1 MNAIALGAPA
11 PNYVGIAQSLAFA
24 CALAILLLWRGRG
37 ALMSAADF
45 SKVAAAT
52 ILMGLV
58 LWPLR
63 SMEPGVAALAAQV
76 AIGLAIYGACVA
88 AFDIA
93 GLRTMF
99 AQALKSAL
107 RRS

>member
-1 MNAIALGAPA
+1 M
-11 PNYVGIAQSLAFA
+11 
-24 CALAILLLWRGRG
+24 R
-37 ALMSAADF
+37 AADF
-45 SKVAAAT
+45 AKLAAAMM
-52 ILMGLV
+52 LMDLA

-63 SMEPGVAALAAQV
+63 SMEPGVATLAVQA

-93 GLRTMF
+93 GLRPMF
-99 AQALKSAL
+99 ALALKSAL